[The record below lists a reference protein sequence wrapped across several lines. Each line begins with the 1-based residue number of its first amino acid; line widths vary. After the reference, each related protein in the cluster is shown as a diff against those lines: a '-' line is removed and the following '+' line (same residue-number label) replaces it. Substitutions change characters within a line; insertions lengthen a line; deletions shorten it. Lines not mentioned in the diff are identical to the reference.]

1 MFCCDI
7 SEIHAEDLSQDT
19 DLGGNLLPKP
29 FFFFLIPPKASA
41 GKAAKT
47 NVCFMEK
54 PSPVCVMG
62 LVMMLPWPGACQGTP
77 QPYCCTQGASMSKLC
92 LEVGFWAGG
101 EMLSWTL
108 RLAQVLL

>member
-1 MFCCDI
+1 MLRI
-7 SEIHAEDLSQDT
+7 SPRIQIWVEICFQ
-19 DLGGNLLPKP
+19 NLFFFIYL
-29 FFFFLIPPKASA
+29 FFFLIPPKASA
-41 GKAAKT
+41 EKAAKT

-62 LVMMLPWPGACQGTP
+62 LVMMLLWPGACQGTP
-77 QPYCCTQGASMSKLC
+77 QPYCCTQGASMPTLC

-108 RLAQVLL
+108 QLAQVLL